1 MEKSASGDAINL
13 HRGKEGVE
21 LKADERLLDLLQGE
35 RDGFME
41 VIFDG
46 EEGGSAIFK
55 GSFVP
60 GLPHVVEE
68 CDKDGCHEFEAGD
81 VVAFGEKRPDCS
93 CRENWRDLDSSCM
106 QKQAPDG
113 NSHVT

>member
-1 MEKSASGDAINL
+1 MEKSALGDAINL

-21 LKADERLLDLLQGE
+21 LKADGRLLDLLQGK

-41 VIFDG
+41 VIFYG
-46 EEGGSAIFK
+46 EEGGSAVFK

-60 GLPHVVEE
+60 GLPHVVEGGDE
-68 CDKDGCHEFEAGD
+68 NGCHEFEARD

-93 CRENWRDLDSSCM
+93 CIENWRDLDSNCM
-106 QKQAPDG
+106 QKPTPDA
-113 NSHVT
+113 NS